1 MKFVRPLSITLLLVA
16 FALGTGSDTPH
27 THAPLYLGGYR
38 VLTADFHVH
47 GFPLDWGT
55 LAPWDTVLEA
65 RHDGL
70 DVVAMTPHNHVWAAY
85 VGRWFSQRIGGP
97 TILIGEEIVTPRY
110 HLLGV
115 GIREP
120 IEWRQPAASAIDE
133 VHRQGGV
140 AIAAHP
146 RKYYWPAYDGAALGK
161 LDGAEI
167 LHPVIYATIL
177 GYGEVQHFFDR
188 AHLAAIGDSDY
199 HGTGPM
205 GICRTFIFARDGS
218 ESAILDAIRAEHTVA
233 IDRDG
238 RAWGDPALIAL
249 MKNAD
254 TTQLNPSF
262 LNPGWM
268 VSAGAVC
275 GLLGLIGLL
284 LFGNFR
290 A

>member
-1 MKFVRPLSITLLLVA
+1 MRLCSLISLTLVLTAVI
-16 FALGTGSDTPH
+16 LGTVSDAPH
-27 THAPLYLGGYR
+27 TRAPLFLGGYR

-47 GFPLDWGT
+47 SFPLSWGT

-70 DVVAMTPHNHVWAAY
+70 DVIAMTPHNHVWVAY
-85 VGRWFSQRIGGP
+85 VGRWFSERIGGP

-115 GIREP
+115 GIRDV
-120 IEWRQPAASAIDE
+120 IDWRQPVASAIDE

-146 RKYYWPAYDGAALGK
+146 RKFYWPAYDSAALSK

-167 LHPVIYATIL
+167 QHPLIYATTR
-177 GYGEVQHFFDR
+177 GYGEVQQFFGQ
-188 AHLAAIGDSDY
+188 AQLAAIGDSDY

-205 GICRTFIFARDGS
+205 GICRTFIFARDDS
-218 ESAILDAIRAEHTVA
+218 ESAILGAIREHHTVA

-238 RAWGDPALIAL
+238 GAYGDPTLIAL
-249 MKNAD
+249 MKDVDLA
-254 TTQLNPSF
+254 QLNPSF
-262 LNPGWM
+262 VNPGWM
-268 VSAGAVC
+268 VRASAVC
-275 GLLGLIGLL
+275 GLLGLLAL
-284 LFGNFR
+284 FLFG
-290 A
+290 